1 MIMVRALTT
10 LTLGLLTAMPALAA
24 SHTVALFATVPM
36 RLESNRPYI
45 DVTLTGPDHK
55 TVVAHAYV
63 DTGGGAIIITSD
75 LAARLN
81 LKPVGQ
87 SFTEEGVTLEPTTVP
102 ELAIGDMPIRVAGN
116 VRAFI
121 AESRG
126 DALRGSDAQLGLPG
140 RAFVHYDVVFD
151 YPAQR
156 FTVAQ
161 SGAFKPR
168 GMLVEGAVSHQA
180 GMPVIHATVG
190 GQSHT
195 FLLDTGG
202 TYSMFSA
209 ALLKRLEK
217 RYPEWPYLAGAY
229 GPANMLLGSKE
240 PTLFMLRMADLKLA
254 GVTLHDVGVVSRPA
268 GTYEKSM
275 TQMLGMP
282 VLGSVAGNVLRAF
295 RVQINYP
302 QGHIYMQ
309 RGSVETVPALSMV
322 GIMLEPA
329 GNCYAVAAL
338 HGSLPGVAIGDRL
351 LQVGNLDACH
361 ATLTA
366 IMQALSGQPGELHR
380 LTLERSDKT
389 FTVEAP
395 VVKLF

>member
-1 MIMVRALTT
+1 MTMVKALTA
-10 LTLGLLTAMPALAA
+10 LTLGLLVATSALAA
-24 SHTVALFATVPM
+24 SHAMHYATVPM

-45 DVTLTGPDHK
+45 DVALTGPNHK

-63 DTGGGAIIITSD
+63 DTGGGAIIITSS
-75 LAARLN
+75 LAAHLG
-81 LKPVGQ
+81 LKPAGPP
-87 SFTEEGVTLEPTTVP
+87 FTEEGVTLAATTVP
-102 ELAIGDMPIRVAGN
+102 ELIIGSVRIRVAGN

-121 AESRG
+121 AETKG

-140 RAFVHYDVVFD
+140 RAFIRYDVVFD

-161 SGAFKPR
+161 PGALKPR
-168 GMLVEGAVSHQA
+168 GVLVEGTISRQA
-180 GMPVIHATVG
+180 GMPVIHAAVD
-190 GQSHT
+190 GQAHA

-209 ALLKRLEK
+209 ELLNRLETQH
-217 RYPEWPYLAGAY
+217 PSWLQLAGAF
-229 GPANMLLGSKE
+229 GPANMLLGPKE
-240 PTLFMLRMADLKLA
+240 PAFFMLRVADLSFA
-254 GVTLHDVGVVSRPA
+254 GATLHDVGTVSRPA
-268 GTYEKSM
+268 GVYEKSM
-275 TQMLGMP
+275 MHMLGMP

-309 RGSVETVPALSMV
+309 RESSISGSVLNMV
-322 GIMLEPA
+322 GIMLEPV
-329 GNCYAVAAL
+329 GDGYVVAAT
-338 HGSLPGVAIGDRL
+338 HGSLSGVTVGDHL
-351 LQVGNLDACH
+351 LRVGNLNVQR
-361 ATLTA
+361 ATLVQ
-366 IMQALSGQPGELHR
+366 IMQALSGQPGELRR
-380 LTLERSDKT
+380 LTLERGGKT